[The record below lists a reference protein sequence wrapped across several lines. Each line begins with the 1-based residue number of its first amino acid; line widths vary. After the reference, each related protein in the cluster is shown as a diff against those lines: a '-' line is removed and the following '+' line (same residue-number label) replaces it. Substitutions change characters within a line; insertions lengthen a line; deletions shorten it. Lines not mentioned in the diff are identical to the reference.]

1 MIEILHIAKYH
12 PACRFIDLITMIHSS
27 ISDILSKLGYLLKFC
42 LHHIMVS
49 CLLPDEMS
57 GRT

>member
-1 MIEILHIAKYH
+1 MIEILHKAKYH
-12 PACRFIDLITMIHSS
+12 PAWFIDLITMIHSS